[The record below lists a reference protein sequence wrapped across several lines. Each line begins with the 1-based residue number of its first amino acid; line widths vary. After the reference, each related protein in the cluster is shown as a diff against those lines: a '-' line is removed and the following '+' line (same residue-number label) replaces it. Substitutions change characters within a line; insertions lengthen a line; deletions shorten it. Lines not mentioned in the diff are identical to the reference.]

1 MVFNSIFVMAGT
13 DVLEDTLDEINV
25 LIEIPKDS
33 VIKYEMNRETGVIV
47 VDRVLM
53 VKMIYPCNYG
63 YIIDTREQ
71 DGDHMD
77 AFVLGN
83 YSLTPGSIIK
93 SRPVGAVLSQD
104 QDGMDS
110 KVIAVPAT
118 KVDPSFSNID
128 DIDDIPNYIRNKI
141 QHFIEHHKD
150 LEKDKYVKILGW
162 KCKESVKKLI
172 LEAAERYNCE
182 Q

>member
-1 MVFNSIFVMAGT
+1 MTAKNVPEDVSFEISI
-13 DVLEDTLDEINV
+13 

-33 VIKYEMNRETGVIV
+33 IIKYEMDVETGVIV
-47 VDRVLM
+47 VDRVLT

-63 YIIDTREQ
+63 FILGTREQ

-83 YSLTPGSIIK
+83 YSLTPASIIK
-93 SRPVGAVLSQD
+93 SRAVGVVLTQD
-104 QDGMDS
+104 QNGTDS
-110 KVIAVPAT
+110 KVIAVPVT
-118 KVDPSFSNID
+118 KVDPSFLNID
-128 DIDDIPNYIRNKI
+128 DMNDIPVYMRNKI

-150 LEKDKYVKILGW
+150 LEKDKNVKILGW
-162 KCKESVKKLI
+162 KCKEAAKKLI
-172 LEAAERYNCE
+172 LEAAERYNSE

>member
-1 MVFNSIFVMAGT
+1 LADRDTFEEK
-13 DVLEDTLDEINV
+13 LEEVDV

-33 VIKYEMNRETGVIV
+33 TVKYEMDPKTGVIV
-47 VDRVLM
+47 VDRVLAVSM
-53 VKMIYPCNYG
+53 VYPCSYG
-63 YIIDTREQ
+63 YITGTREQ

-83 YSLTPGSIIK
+83 YSLTPGSVIK
-93 SRPVGAVLSQD
+93 SRPIGVVLTQD
-104 QDGMDS
+104 QKGTDS
-110 KVIAVPAT
+110 KVVAVPVT

-128 DIDDIPNYIRNKI
+128 DIKDIPNYMRNKL

-150 LEKDKYVKILGW
+150 LEKNKYVKIVGW
-162 KCKESVKKLI
+162 KCKESAKKLI
-172 LEAAERYNCE
+172 IDAAKRYNSK

>member
-1 MVFNSIFVMAGT
+1 LADPDTFEEK
-13 DVLEDTLDEINV
+13 LEEVNV

-33 VIKYEMNRETGVIV
+33 TVKYEMDLKTGVIV
-47 VDRVLM
+47 VDRVLAVSM
-53 VKMIYPCNYG
+53 VYPCNYG

-83 YSLTPGSIIK
+83 YSLTPGSVIK
-93 SRPVGAVLSQD
+93 SRPIGVVLTQD
-104 QDGMDS
+104 QKGTDS
-110 KVIAVPAT
+110 KVVAVPVT

-128 DIDDIPNYIRNKI
+128 DIKDIPNYMRNKL

-150 LEKDKYVKILGW
+150 LEKNKYVKIVGW
-162 KCKESVKKLI
+162 KCKESAKKLI
-172 LEAAERYNCE
+172 IDAAKRYNSK

>member
-1 MVFNSIFVMAGT
+1 LADRDTFEEK
-13 DVLEDTLDEINV
+13 LEEVDV

-33 VIKYEMNRETGVIV
+33 TVKYEMDPKTGVIV
-47 VDRVLM
+47 VDRVLAVSM
-53 VKMIYPCNYG
+53 VYPCNYG
-63 YIIDTREQ
+63 YITSTREQ

-83 YSLTPGSIIK
+83 YSLTPGSVIK
-93 SRPVGAVLSQD
+93 SRPIGVVLTQD
-104 QDGMDS
+104 QKGTDS
-110 KVIAVPAT
+110 KVVAVPVT

-128 DIDDIPNYIRNKI
+128 DIKDIPNYMRNRL

-150 LEKDKYVKILGW
+150 FEKDKYVKIVGW
-162 KCKESVKKLI
+162 KCKESAKKLI
-172 LEAAERYNCE
+172 IDAAKRYNSK

>member
-1 MVFNSIFVMAGT
+1 M
-13 DVLEDTLDEINV
+13 LEDKLFEVNI

-33 VIKYEMNRETGVIV
+33 NIKYEMDVKTGVIV
-47 VDRVLM
+47 VDRIVT

-63 YIIDTREQ
+63 YIINTREQ
-71 DGDHMD
+71 DGDNMD

-83 YSLTPGSIIK
+83 YSLTPGSIIR

-104 QDGMDS
+104 QEGTDS
-110 KVIAVPAT
+110 KIIAVPAT
-118 KVDPSFSNID
+118 KVDPSFLNVDNID
-128 DIDDIPNYIRNKI
+128 DMPTHMRSKL

-150 LEKDKYVKILGW
+150 LEKGKYVKILGW
-162 KCKESVKKLI
+162 RGKEEAKKLI
-172 LEAAERYNCE
+172 IEASERYDSK

>member
-1 MVFNSIFVMAGT
+1 MAAT
-13 DVLEDTLDEINV
+13 NLPEDALSEINI

-33 VIKYEMNRETGVIV
+33 TIKYEMDVETGVIV
-47 VDRVLM
+47 VDRVLT

-63 YIIDTREQ
+63 FILDTREQ

-83 YSLTPGSIIK
+83 YSLTPASIIK
-93 SRPVGAVLSQD
+93 SRPVGVVLTQD
-104 QDGMDS
+104 QDGTDS
-110 KVIAVPAT
+110 KVIAVPVA

-128 DIDDIPNYIRNKI
+128 DMNDIPVYILNKL

-150 LEKDKYVKILGW
+150 LERDKYVKILGW
-162 KCKESVKKLI
+162 RCKEVAKNLI
-172 LEAAERYNCE
+172 LEAAERYNSE
-182 Q
+182 

>member
-1 MVFNSIFVMAGT
+1 MADPDT
-13 DVLEDTLDEINV
+13 FEEKLEEVNV

-33 VIKYEMNRETGVIV
+33 TVKYEMDPKTGVIV
-47 VDRVLM
+47 VDRVLAVSM
-53 VKMIYPCNYG
+53 VYPCNYG

-83 YSLTPGSIIK
+83 YPLTPGSVIK
-93 SRPVGAVLSQD
+93 SRPIGVVLTQD
-104 QDGMDS
+104 QNGTDS
-110 KVIAVPAT
+110 KVIAVPAA
-118 KVDPSFSNID
+118 KVDFSFSSID
-128 DIDDIPNYIRNKI
+128 DIDDIPNYMRNKL

-150 LEKDKYVKILGW
+150 LEKDKYVKIVGW
-162 KCKESVKKLI
+162 KCKESAKKLI
-172 LEAAERYNCE
+172 IDAAKSYNSK

>member
-1 MVFNSIFVMAGT
+1 MADPDT
-13 DVLEDTLDEINV
+13 FEEKLEEVDV

-33 VIKYEMNRETGVIV
+33 TVKYEMDPKTGVIV
-47 VDRVLM
+47 VDRVLAVSM
-53 VKMIYPCNYG
+53 VYPCNYG

-83 YSLTPGSIIK
+83 YSLTPGSVIK
-93 SRPVGAVLSQD
+93 SRPIGVVLTQD
-104 QDGMDS
+104 QNGTDS
-110 KVIAVPAT
+110 KVVAVPVT
-118 KVDPSFSNID
+118 KVDPSFSYID
-128 DIDDIPNYIRNKI
+128 DIDTIPNYMRNKL

-150 LEKDKYVKILGW
+150 LEKDKYVKIVGW
-162 KCKESVKKLI
+162 KCKESAKKLI
-172 LEAAERYNCE
+172 IDAAKRYNSK

>member
-1 MVFNSIFVMAGT
+1 MAAT
-13 DVLEDTLDEINV
+13 NLPEDALSEINI

-33 VIKYEMNRETGVIV
+33 TIKYEMDVETGVIV
-47 VDRVLM
+47 VDRVLT

-63 YIIDTREQ
+63 FILDTREQ

-83 YSLTPGSIIK
+83 YSLTPASIIK
-93 SRPVGAVLSQD
+93 SRPVGVVLTQD
-104 QDGMDS
+104 QDGTDS
-110 KVIAVPAT
+110 KVIAVPVT

-128 DIDDIPNYIRNKI
+128 DMIDIPVYILNKL

-150 LEKDKYVKILGW
+150 LERDKYVKILGW
-162 KCKESVKKLI
+162 RCKEVAKNLI
-172 LEAAERYNCE
+172 LEAAERYNSE
-182 Q
+182 

>member
-1 MVFNSIFVMAGT
+1 MAAT
-13 DVLEDTLDEINV
+13 NLPEDVLFEINI

-33 VIKYEMNRETGVIV
+33 IIKYEMDVETGVIV
-47 VDRVLM
+47 VDRVLT

-63 YIIDTREQ
+63 FILDTREQ

-83 YSLTPGSIIK
+83 YSLTPTSIIK
-93 SRPVGAVLSQD
+93 SRPVGVVLTQD
-104 QDGMDS
+104 QDGTDS
-110 KVIAVPAT
+110 KVIAVPVT
-118 KVDPSFSNID
+118 KVDPSFTNID
-128 DIDDIPNYIRNKI
+128 DLNDIPVFVRNKL

-150 LEKDKYVKILGW
+150 LERDKYVKILGW
-162 KCKESVKKLI
+162 RCKESAKKLI
-172 LEAAERYNCE
+172 LEAAERYNSE

>member
-1 MVFNSIFVMAGT
+1 M
-13 DVLEDTLDEINV
+13 LEDTLFEVNI

-33 VIKYEMNRETGVIV
+33 NIKYEMNVKTGVIV
-47 VDRVLM
+47 VDRVLT

-63 YIIDTREQ
+63 YIINTREQ

-83 YSLTPGSIIK
+83 YSLTPGSIIR
-93 SRPVGAVLSQD
+93 SRPVGVVLSED
-104 QDGMDS
+104 QEGTDS
-110 KVIAVPAT
+110 KIIAVPAT

-128 DIDDIPNYIRNKI
+128 DIEDMPTHMRSKL

-150 LEKDKYVKILGW
+150 LEKGKYVKILGW
-162 KCKESVKKLI
+162 RGKEEAKNLI
-172 LEAAERYNCE
+172 IEASERYDSK

>member
-1 MVFNSIFVMAGT
+1 MADRDT
-13 DVLEDTLDEINV
+13 FEEKLEEVDV

-33 VIKYEMNRETGVIV
+33 TVKYEMDPKTGVIV
-47 VDRVLM
+47 VDRVLAVSM
-53 VKMIYPCNYG
+53 VYPCNYG

-83 YSLTPGSIIK
+83 YSLTPGSVIK
-93 SRPVGAVLSQD
+93 SRPIGAVLTQD
-104 QDGMDS
+104 QKGTDS
-110 KVIAVPAT
+110 KVVAVPVT

-128 DIDDIPNYIRNKI
+128 DIKDIPNYMRNKL
-141 QHFIEHHKD
+141 QQFIEHHKD
-150 LEKDKYVKILGW
+150 LEKDKYVKIVGW
-162 KCKESVKKLI
+162 KCKESAKKLI
-172 LEAAERYNCE
+172 IDAAKRYNSK

>member
-1 MVFNSIFVMAGT
+1 MADPDT
-13 DVLEDTLDEINV
+13 FEEKLEEVDV

-33 VIKYEMNRETGVIV
+33 TVKYEMDPKTGVIV
-47 VDRVLM
+47 VDRVLAVSM
-53 VKMIYPCNYG
+53 VYPCNYG

-83 YSLTPGSIIK
+83 YSLTPGSVIK
-93 SRPVGAVLSQD
+93 SRPIGAVLTQD
-104 QDGMDS
+104 QKGTDS
-110 KVIAVPAT
+110 KVVAVPVT

-128 DIDDIPNYIRNKI
+128 DIKDIPNYMHNKL

-162 KCKESVKKLI
+162 KCKELTKKLI
-172 LEAAERYNCE
+172 LDAAKRYNSK